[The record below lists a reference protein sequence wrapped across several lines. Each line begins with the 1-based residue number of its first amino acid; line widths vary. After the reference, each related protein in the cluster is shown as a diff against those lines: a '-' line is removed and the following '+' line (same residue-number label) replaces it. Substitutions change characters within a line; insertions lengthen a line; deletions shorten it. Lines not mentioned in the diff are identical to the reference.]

1 MGFMDKVRGQFVDII
16 EFLDESRDTIVWRFP
31 RQGNEIK
38 MGAQLVVREGQTAV
52 FVNEGQ
58 IADTFTPGTYTLET
72 QNLPILS
79 TLKGWKYGFN
89 SPFKA
94 EVYFVGTRLYT
105 DFKWGTKNPIT
116 LRDAEFGMVR
126 LRAFGTYALQVTDAA
141 ALLRELVGTDPQF
154 RTDEVSEF
162 LRQNVVS
169 QVATSLGNA
178 NIPMLDLAA
187 HQDTI
192 ASNLAETLTGNLR
205 SMGVS
210 IPRFVIE
217 NVSLPPEVE
226 KVLDKRTS
234 MGVLGNLDQ
243 YTKFQAAEAIE
254 DAAQNP
260 GGGAGAGVGLGMGM
274 AVGQQMAGALN
285 PNAPQGGQSAPQG
298 GAPVPPPLPPTEKP
312 WYLAVGGQ
320 QVGPVGLGDLPA
332 KVSAGDLTPATL
344 VWQEGMAAWT
354 AAVEVQ
360 ALRHLFPV
368 APPPL
373 PPQA

>member
-1 MGFMDKVRGQFVDII
+1 MGFMDKVRGQFVDIV
-16 EFLDESRDTIVWRFP
+16 EFLDDSRDTIVWRFP

-38 MGAQLVVREGQTAV
+38 MGAQLVVREGQIAV

-58 IADTFTPGTYTLET
+58 IADAFTPGTYTLET

-105 DFKWGTKNPIT
+105 DMKWGTKNPIT

-126 LRAFGTYALQVTDAA
+126 LRAFGTYAMQVVDAP
-141 ALLRELVGTDPQF
+141 ALMRELVGTDPQF

-162 LRQNVVS
+162 LRQNIVG
-169 QVATSLGNA
+169 QVASSLGNA
-178 NIPMLDLAA
+178 DIPMLDLAA
-187 HQDTI
+187 NQDVI

-205 SMGVS
+205 SMGIA

-217 NVSLPPEVE
+217 NISLPPEVE
-226 KVLDKRTS
+226 KALDKRTS

-243 YTKFQAAEAIE
+243 YTKFQAAEALE

-285 PNAPQGGQSAPQG
+285 PNAPQAGQQPAAQP
-298 GAPVPPPLPPTEKP
+298 AAPPPLPTAARP

-320 QVGPVGLGDLPA
+320 QVGPVQATELPA
-332 KVSAGDLTPATL
+332 KVASGDLAPATL

-354 AAVEVQ
+354 PASDVAE
-360 ALRHLFPV
+360 LRSLFP
-368 APPPL
+368 ATPPPL